1 MSMDFEEVL
10 VAYFNTGA
18 VEEMEFEKTTN
29 GMTRIIAHLKEGN
42 QFTFVDDIKWGETL
56 QDFYDT
62 LDFYTNGV
70 SYTFNNFDPQ
80 EELERQQERYQNFY
94 GDY

>member
-10 VAYFNTGA
+10 ASYFSSDS
-18 VEEMEFEKTTN
+18 VEEMEFEKTTT

-42 QFTFVDDIKWGETL
+42 HFTFTDNIKWGESLTE
-56 QDFYDT
+56 FYDT
-62 LDFYTNGV
+62 LDRYTNGV
-70 SYTFNNFDPQ
+70 SYTFNGFDP
-80 EELERQQERYQNFY
+80 EEEIERRSEDRNNFY